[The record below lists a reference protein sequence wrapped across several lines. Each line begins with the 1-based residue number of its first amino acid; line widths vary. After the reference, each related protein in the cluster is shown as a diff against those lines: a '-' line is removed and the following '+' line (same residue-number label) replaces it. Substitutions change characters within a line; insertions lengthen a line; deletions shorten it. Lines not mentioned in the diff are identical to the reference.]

1 VAPCCQAELARGW
14 EALAETGAA
23 GALSPIWRTPHLRRE
38 TAAHL
43 TDAMRTLLLRA
54 AGYEVAAIEFIG
66 AEHTKKNTL
75 IRAMRRGAADDAARR
90 EYETLVGATGGVGL
104 RLERRL

>member
-1 VAPCCQAELARGW
+1 MTKSGLIEAVAE
-14 EALAETGAA
+14 
-23 GALSPIWRTPHLRRE
+23 RTPH
-38 TAAHL
+38 
-43 TDAMRTLLLRA
+43 
-54 AGYEVAAIEFIG
+54 IS
-66 AEHTKKNTL
+66 KKDTL